1 MAVIGQPAPDFELL
15 NQNSKPV
22 KLSDYRGRCV
32 VIFAFPKAGTAGCTM
47 QACAFRDTFPK
58 IEAENAVVL
67 GLSMDTPAELKSWH
81 TQHNLQ
87 YDLLSDP
94 DKQAINALGAG
105 DNSLFG
111 LIPMGG
117 AKRSYWVIDDSGIL
131 IDMQIGVTP
140 QGSVEK
146 ALKAVRAAQKTQV

>member
-1 MAVIGQPAPDFELL
+1 MVDIGQPIPGFELR
-15 NQNSKPV
+15 NQDNQPV
-22 KLSDYRGRCV
+22 RLSDYRGRFV

-47 QACAFRDTFPK
+47 QACSFRDVFPQ

-81 TQHNLQ
+81 DQHRLQ
-87 YDLLSDP
+87 YNLLSDP
-94 DKQAINALGAG
+94 GKEVITLLGAG

-111 LIPMGG
+111 LIPMSG
-117 AKRSYWVIDDSGIL
+117 AKRSYWVIDEQGTL

-146 ALKAVRAAQKTQV
+146 ALKALRAAQKV

>member
-1 MAVIGQPAPDFELL
+1 MVTTGQPVPDFELP
-15 NQNSKPV
+15 NQDNQPIR
-22 KLSDYRGRCV
+22 LSDYRGKYV

-47 QACAFRDTFPK
+47 QACSFRDVFPQ

-81 TQHNLQ
+81 DQHNLQ

-94 DKQAINALGAG
+94 DKKVIEKLGAG

-111 LIPMGG
+111 LIPMSG
-117 AKRSYWVIDDSGIL
+117 AKRSYWVIDAQGTL
-131 IDMQIGVTP
+131 IDMQIGVMP
-140 QGSVEK
+140 QNSVEK
-146 ALKAVRAAQKTQV
+146 ALKALRTAQQVS

>member
-1 MAVIGQPAPDFELL
+1 MVDIGQPIPDFELR
-15 NQNSKPV
+15 NQDNQPV
-22 KLSDYRGRCV
+22 RLSDYRGRFV

-47 QACAFRDTFPK
+47 QACSFRDVFPQ

-81 TQHNLQ
+81 DRHHLQ

-94 DKQAINALGAG
+94 DKEVITLLGAG

-111 LIPMGG
+111 LIPMSG
-117 AKRSYWVIDDSGIL
+117 AKRSCWVIDEQGTL
-131 IDMQIGVTP
+131 IDMQVGVTP

-146 ALKAVRAAQKTQV
+146 ALKALRAAQKV

>member
-1 MAVIGQPAPDFELL
+1 MVDIGQPIPDFELR
-15 NQNSKPV
+15 NQDNQPV
-22 KLSDYRGRCV
+22 RLSDYRGRFV

-47 QACAFRDTFPK
+47 QACSFRDVFPQ

-67 GLSMDTPAELKSWH
+67 GLSMDAPAELKSWH
-81 TQHNLQ
+81 DQHRLQ

-94 DKQAINALGAG
+94 DKEVITLLGAG

-111 LIPMGG
+111 LIPMSG
-117 AKRSYWVIDDSGIL
+117 AKRSYWVIDQQGTL
-131 IDMQIGVTP
+131 VDMQIGVTP

-146 ALKAVRAAQKTQV
+146 ALKALRAAQKV

>member
-1 MAVIGQPAPDFELL
+1 MVAVGQPAPDFELP
-15 NQNSKPV
+15 NQNNQPV
-22 KLSDYRGRCV
+22 RLRDYRGRFV
-32 VIFAFPKAGTAGCTM
+32 VIFSFPKAGTGGCTA

-58 IEAENAVVL
+58 IETENAAVL
-67 GLSMDTPAELKSWH
+67 GLSTDTPAELKAWH

-94 DKQAINALGAG
+94 DKQVITALGAG

-111 LIPMGG
+111 LIPMAG
-117 AKRSYWVIDDSGIL
+117 AKRSYWVIDNNGII

-140 QGSVEK
+140 HGSVEK
-146 ALKAVRAAQKTQV
+146 ALKAVRAAQKARA